1 MEMTKK
7 IYLETLK
14 SAVGRSILHY
24 FKLTTTTVINH
35 KFYLE
40 NAFQEI
46 LHRIE
51 NWTV

>member
-1 MEMTKK
+1 MERAKK

-14 SAVGRSILHY
+14 SALGRFLLHY
-24 FKLTTTTVINH
+24 FKSTTTTVINH

-40 NAFQEI
+40 NDFQEI

-51 NWTV
+51 KWTL